1 MIKREIKVEGMTC
14 ENCKAKV
21 ISTLLS
27 VDEVESVDVILE
39 KGIIIVTLSIDTPDE
54 VITDKLAEDGYTVV
68 AIKEEEV

>member
-54 VITDKLAEDGYTVV
+54 VITDKLTEDGYTVV

>member
-14 ENCKAKV
+14 ENCKARV

-54 VITDKLAEDGYTVV
+54 VITDKLVEDGYTVV
-68 AIKEEEV
+68 AIKEEEI